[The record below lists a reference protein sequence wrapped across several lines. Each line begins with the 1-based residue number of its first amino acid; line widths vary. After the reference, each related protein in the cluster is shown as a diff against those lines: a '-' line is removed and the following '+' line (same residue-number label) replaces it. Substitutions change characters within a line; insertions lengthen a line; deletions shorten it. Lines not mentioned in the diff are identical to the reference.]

1 MQEQARRGSCA
12 IARDAW
18 RPERRGG
25 IMNEDQFDNVIR
37 TAAEHYNVPP
47 VNPPLDAMW
56 AAIESEAFAPRVVS
70 ITTQRHSLI
79 HSPWLRMAA
88 VLVIGVAAGRLS
100 VRAPATPAT
109 RQVEPSA
116 TTMADAAD
124 AYQLPTER
132 FLGQTVTLF
141 ASLPKQ
147 LQEGRPDSQRVARAN
162 EQLVTLRM
170 LMDSPAA
177 SNPRLRALFEDLELV
192 LVQVVQMPKNGSAS
206 EAKLIRQ
213 SMRDRDVMPRL
224 FDAVADN
231 PNSNF

>member
-1 MQEQARRGSCA
+1 
-12 IARDAW
+12 
-18 RPERRGG
+18 
-25 IMNEDQFDNVIR
+25 
-37 TAAEHYNVPP
+37 
-47 VNPPLDAMW
+47 MW
-56 AAIESEAFAPRVVS
+56 AAIESEAFSPKVVPMTTPR
-70 ITTQRHSLI
+70 RSLM

-88 VLVIGVAAGRLS
+88 VLVIGVAVGRLS
-100 VRAPATPAT
+100 VRQSVSQPRVQPQPAS
-109 RQVEPSA
+109 V
-116 TTMADAAD
+116 ADASD

-147 LQEGRPDSQRVARAN
+147 LQEGRPDSQLVAKAN

-192 LVQVVQMPKNGSAS
+192 LVQVVQMPKNGSQS

-213 SMRDRDVMPRL
+213 SMADRDVMPRL
-224 FDAVADN
+224 VDAVADN
-231 PNSNF
+231 NSNF

>member
-1 MQEQARRGSCA
+1 MT
-12 IARDAW
+12 
-18 RPERRGG
+18 
-25 IMNEDQFDNVIR
+25 EDQFDDIIR
-37 TAAEHYNVPP
+37 TAADHYNVPP

-56 AAIESEAFAPRVVS
+56 AAIETEAFAPRVVA
-70 ITTQRHSLI
+70 TTPRRSLMQ
-79 HSPWLRMAA
+79 SPWLRMAA
-88 VLVIGVAAGRLS
+88 VLVLGVAVGRLS
-100 VRAPATPAT
+100 ARQAVAPQPVKDQPQPAS
-109 RQVEPSA
+109 V
-116 TTMADAAD
+116 ADAAD

-147 LQEGRPDSQRVARAN
+147 LQEGRPDSQLVAKAN
-162 EQLVTLRM
+162 EQLGTLRM

-192 LVQVVQMPKNGSAS
+192 LVQVVQMPKNGSQS

-213 SMRDRDVMPRL
+213 SMRERDVMPRL